1 MLHITWEP
9 TTGPPRKKADW
20 MSPWVDGV
28 ELPHILGPI
37 AVSFRTYK
45 REILVEDSSKLE
57 PNFDEKLEAEDLCH
71 GTK

>member
-9 TTGPPRKKADW
+9 TTGPPREKADW

-28 ELPHILGPI
+28 RLPHILGPI

-45 REILVEDSSKLE
+45 REILVEDTSKLE
-57 PNFDEKLEAEDLCH
+57 PIFDEQLQAEDLCH